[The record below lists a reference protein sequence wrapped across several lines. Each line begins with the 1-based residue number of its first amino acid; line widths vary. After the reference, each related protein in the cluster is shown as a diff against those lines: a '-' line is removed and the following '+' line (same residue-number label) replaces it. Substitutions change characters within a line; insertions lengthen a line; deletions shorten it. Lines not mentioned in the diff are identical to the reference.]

1 MSMSPDQ
8 WVESHVGPVAEA
20 LSSFV
25 FYTIPI
31 AGTPV
36 PLIVMWLG
44 GSAVFCTFYLRFIT
58 LRALG
63 LDILPVK
70 GWFPDP
76 TARG

>member
-20 LSSFV
+20 LSSVV

-44 GSAVFCTFYLRFIT
+44 GAAVFFTFYLRFIN

-63 LDILPVK
+63 LAIRHVK
-70 GWFPDP
+70 
-76 TARG
+76 